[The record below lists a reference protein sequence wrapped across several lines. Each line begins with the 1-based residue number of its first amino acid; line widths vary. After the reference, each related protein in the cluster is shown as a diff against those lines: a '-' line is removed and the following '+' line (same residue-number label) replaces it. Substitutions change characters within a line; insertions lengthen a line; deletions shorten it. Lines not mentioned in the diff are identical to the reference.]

1 MSEDLITMRPWEF
14 LYDIFL
20 FANNACRII
29 LVSASSCV
37 LNNSGTSSIRTRAD
51 GHHSFRIL
59 ETPGK
64 LYLVIVSHGETCV
77 MFQGVVTRKP
87 NKTGFVFGNRK
98 KCFQSGM
105 GLLSMI

>member
-1 MSEDLITMRPWEF
+1 MRPWEI

-37 LNNSGTSSIRTRAD
+37 LNNSGTSSIEPELMVITIS
-51 GHHSFRIL
+51 GFWKH
-59 ETPGK
+59 PK
-64 LYLVIVSHGETCV
+64 LYLVIVSQFETCV
-77 MFQGVVTRKP
+77 MFQGVVAKKP

-98 KCFQSGM
+98 TCFQSGM